1 MSDWHA
7 TIKKPLKKNIQW
19 HGRILMTESVGK
31 HNYKTVYTVYELRFV
46 KRRSMCAK
54 EKRLRG
60 CVCKTVAISTFK
72 VGSHQ
77 HL

>member
-1 MSDWHA
+1 
-7 TIKKPLKKNIQW
+7 
-19 HGRILMTESVGK
+19 MTESVGK

-54 EKRLRG
+54 VKKRLRG

-72 VGSHQ
+72 VGRHQ

>member
-1 MSDWHA
+1 
-7 TIKKPLKKNIQW
+7 
-19 HGRILMTESVGK
+19 MTESVGK